1 MDNSSYDGLRQSAIA
16 AGIGLNFYNAYG
28 HLQEISEESLSKL
41 LAALDTDAAHKIDK
55 DRLLDPV
62 YVTYQGDEQ
71 HYTIRNADLF
81 KWELR
86 LEDGT
91 LKANGQQD
99 WPSLHFPSDLPL
111 GYHTLTLTKLSGTPT
126 EKETRIIVAPKRCFE
141 PKALQE
147 HKRLWGACVQLYTLR
162 SENNW
167 GVGDFG
173 DLKQLVR
180 KVSEKGGAY
189 VGLNPLHS
197 LFPANPASAS
207 PYAPSSRRWL
217 NVIYIDVTAVEDYQ
231 NSDEAQ
237 TWFKRQDIQNRLQMA
252 RNTEYVDYS
261 LAQEL
266 KLEALEIAY
275 KQFKQRPQTD
285 LLHTQFAEFVQK
297 GGDSLYQQA
306 AFDALHSKLAEH
318 DKMQWGWPVW
328 DKSYSDF
335 HSPAVTEYCKQNAD
349 KVNFYLWLQW
359 IAAAQ
364 LEACYQESQSLE
376 MPIGIYRD
384 LAVGVGEGGAEIWG
398 DKDLYCL
405 GASVGAPPDV
415 LGPQGQNWGLP
426 PMHPA
431 VMFDRA
437 YQPFIDLLRAN
448 MASCGALRMDHVMG
462 LLRLWWIPYSQ
473 TADKGAYVHF
483 NVDHFLAILAL
494 ESQRHQCMLIGE
506 DLGTVPPEIVEKLK
520 NSAVYSYKVVYFE
533 NANNHFFAPYDYI
546 QQAIA
551 TITTHDLPT
560 LRGYWEKND
569 FDLGRSLGVY
579 KDEGVLHHLS
589 EDRDWKKQGMLDALH
604 QHGCLPHDYQRD
616 AKQVQMDATLNRAV
630 HQFIAQSKTALIGL
644 QPEDWLDMSSPVN
657 IPGTSEEYPNWRR
670 KLTHSIEEIFAQQN
684 VSDLLNLVNHHR
696 NS

>member
-1 MDNSSYDGLRQSAIA
+1 MDNTSHDSLHQAATA

-28 HLQEISEESLSKL
+28 HLQEISGDTLSRL
-41 LAALDTDAAHKIDK
+41 LKALDTPAARAINR

-62 YVTYQGDEQ
+62 YVTYEGQPQ
-71 HYTIRNADLF
+71 QFSVKKNVKFA
-81 KWELR
+81 WELK
-86 LEDGT
+86 LE
-91 LKANGQQD
+91 NGQIKGKGEQD
-99 WPSLHFPSDLPL
+99 WNTIHLPDNLPL
-111 GYHTLTLTKLSGTPT
+111 GYHDLVLHDLDNKKQEIS
-126 EKETRIIVAPKRCFE
+126 RIIVAPYRCFE
-141 PKALQE
+141 PQALKDN
-147 HKRLWGACVQLYTLR
+147 KRLWGACVQLYTLR

-173 DLKQLVR
+173 DLKALVR

-197 LFPANPASAS
+197 LFPGNPASAS

-217 NVIYIDVTAVEDYQ
+217 NVIYIDVNNVDDFK
-231 NSDEAQ
+231 NNPKAQ
-237 TWFKRQDIQNRLQMA
+237 DWFKQQHIQDRLNHA
-252 RNTEYVDYS
+252 RSTEHVDYS

-266 KLEALEIAY
+266 KLEGLWIAFE
-275 KQFKQRPQTD
+275 QFQARNAKD
-285 LLHTQFAEFVQK
+285 ELKVKFSDFVK
-297 GGDSLYQQA
+297 MGGDSLYQQA
-306 AFDALHSKLAEH
+306 AFDALHAQLAEH

-328 DKSYSDF
+328 EEKYNDF
-335 HSPAVTEYCKQNAD
+335 HTDAVKQYCKENSN
-349 KVNFYLWLQW
+349 KVEFYLWLQW
-359 IAAAQ
+359 LAYEQ
-364 LEACYQESQSLE
+364 LEACYQESRSLD
-376 MPIGIYRD
+376 MPVGIYRD
-384 LAVGVGEGGAEIWG
+384 LAVGVGQGGAEIWG

-426 PMHPA
+426 PMHPD

-437 YQPFIDLLRAN
+437 YQPYIDLLRAN

-462 LLRLWWIPYSQ
+462 LLRLWWIPFGE

-506 DLGTVPPEIVEKLK
+506 DLGTVPPEIVEKLR
-520 NSAVYSYKVVYFE
+520 NNAVYSYKVVYFE
-533 NANNHFFAPYDYI
+533 NANNHFFAPHDYI

-569 FDLGRSLGVY
+569 FELGRSLGVY
-579 KDEGVLHHLS
+579 NNEEVLRQLS
-589 EDRDWKKQGMLDALH
+589 EDRDWKKQGLLDALH
-604 QHGCLPHDYQRD
+604 NHGCLPHDYQRD
-616 AKQVQMDATLNRAV
+616 AKQVQMDLTLNRGV

-644 QPEDWLDMSSPVN
+644 QPEDWLDIASPVN

-670 KLTHSIEEIFAQQN
+670 KLTHNIEDIFAKTE

-696 NS
+696 NN